1 MRKFKLVVFV
11 LALAAV
17 VVGNRT
23 SAYAVA
29 VTFFGQDAGLGEA
42 TRLPSHPNSDS
53 ARNSFFGN
61 LVGVGTE
68 NFEGF
73 ADGTGVPLPVSFG
86 TDTATLKN
94 SGSINQVV
102 SGTNGVGRYPIS
114 GTKYWETNQ
123 AFRIDFTNPQSAF
136 GFYGVDIGDFSGQ
149 LSLTYGSNTLLIPH
163 TVGGRGGSV
172 LYYGFYDIDN
182 PFSSIQFSTTTGN
195 DFFGF
200 DDFSIGTREH
210 VVPGGVIPEPAS
222 LLLLGLGLFGLG
234 GFKRKKIA

>member
-1 MRKFKLVVFV
+1 MKKIQSVVFL
-11 LALAAV
+11 LAFVVA
-17 VVGNRT
+17 VVGNWT

-29 VTFFGQDAGLGEA
+29 VTFFGQDAGQGESI
-42 TRLPSHPNSDS
+42 RLASHPNSDA

-73 ADGTGVPLPVSFG
+73 ANGAGVPLPVSFG
-86 TDTATLKN
+86 ADTATLIS
-94 SGSINQVV
+94 SGNIARVT
-102 SGTNGVGRYPIS
+102 SGTNGFGRYPIS
-114 GTKYWETNQ
+114 GAQYWETSS
-123 AFRIDFTNPQSAF
+123 AFGLTFDNPQSAF

-149 LSLTYGSNTLLIPH
+149 LSLTYGSNLLLIPH
-163 TVGGRGGSV
+163 TVNGAGGSV

-182 PFSSIQFSTTTGN
+182 PFTSIQFSTTTGA
-195 DFFGF
+195 DVFGF